1 MDDEVGEGVEESSVA
16 NFGKRSPGIKN
27 RLPSKK
33 QKLNKAELYKP
44 PTMTELAS
52 LKETEMLYNSSLFK
66 LQMDELRMEV
76 ELKEKKKK
84 GLLPIL
90 QSLEEILRKL
100 PPMTIPDAS
109 ELEGSLPKNV
119 CLPMRWKKTQLKGEI
134 KLRKPL
140 EVKIIGSYLLGTC
153 LNDPLTIDMAVQ
165 IPTECLQ
172 PKDYLNFRY
181 HHKRALYCMYLVKHL
196 KKKKDLVKSV
206 SYGSLQGDHMTP
218 VILLKL
224 VGKNATVRLIPCL
237 PETGFKEARFAP
249 SKNNI
254 RQQWYNQNS
263 EEETFPP
270 TPHYNFSILRDM
282 SLERHLHHLYNASY
296 DFPAFKD
303 AVLLLKVWLHQ
314 RELDQICG
322 VTTDWASKGVTMCK
336 SSNSQ
341 TLPGLEEFHQHFPV
355 VFVDPSGYLNLCA
368 DMTGTTYE
376 HVVKQ
381 WLLPHF
387 IVTTDWASK
396 GVTMCKSS
404 NSQTLPGLEEFHQHF
419 PVVFVDPSGYL
430 NLCADMTGTTYE
442 HLKHEAKLGLDFL
455 DDKRIDGFHC
465 LFMTPVLFTRKFD
478 HLFTITKLKQ
488 LRPSVKKFDLET
500 QLMDRGGTFTRVVL
514 PRVEGILRQALGD
527 RIKLLASGLFH
538 PAEWPVNS
546 PSPKIEEQ
554 GPLTF
559 GLLLNGGLASSVLD
573 KGPAANTTEAKAF
586 SEFWGK
592 KSELRRFQDGSI
604 CEAVVW
610 PGTSVAEKRLVCS
623 HIVRHILHL
632 HAGIKPESIA
642 YTGGQLDPI
651 LQQPLL
657 HPSSPGGDEEP
668 APRTGEEEL
677 LQISVAYTKLS
688 RHLRELKD
696 LPLMISSVQG
706 TSPAIRHT
714 EVYPPC
720 AGWPSDRL
728 RTAGPS
734 VPVKI
739 PSNDKQCP
747 TWIPALR
754 VVCHLE
760 SSGKWP
766 DDLEAIHHIKT
777 AFHLKMAD
785 MLHKQCKLVTVATAS
800 HILAIVVGLCPS
812 DRAQERALSFLKE
825 AHALRRTSMLSRQSK
840 VKGPSRERRSSYTI
854 SPPTI
859 NAVLNATRVH
869 QHHGAFGPTVRL
881 AKRWVASHLLADHM
895 TSECIELLVAYLFL
909 HPEPFTS
916 PVSPQ
921 TGILHFLNLLCQH
934 DWEST
939 PLFINF
945 NNDLTASDYDEIRQQ
960 FTNNRSHLPV
970 MFLATPTDRQTS
982 LWTQDKPTSMIF
994 QRLIELARESFTVLQ
1009 QQLSGPISAEVD
1021 FKQIFRPPLD
1031 PYDVVIHL
1039 RAKLLPRRHQ
1049 AVDADPTT
1057 ESLLTLKPTLDA
1069 KHLPVVD
1076 FDPVQCYLV
1085 ELREAFE
1092 DLALFFHD
1100 TYGGDI
1106 ITVVWKRPAFKP
1118 QPFKPLQA
1126 QARIPSTSSSKV
1138 PLVIPNIE
1146 GIIQDFQ
1153 TMGRGLV
1160 TSIEVRTENWNI

>member
-16 NFGKRSPGIKN
+16 NFGKRPPGIKN

-165 IPTECLQ
+165 IPTECFQ

-322 VTTDWASKGVTMCK
+322 GCNGFLISM
-336 SSNSQ
+336 
-341 TLPGLEEFHQHFPV
+341 V
-355 VFVDPSGYLNLCA
+355 VAHLLDNGQVNKVMSGQQ
-368 DMTGTTYE
+368 
-376 HVVKQ
+376 VVKNV
-381 WLLPHF
+381 LHF

-500 QLMDRGGTFTRVVL
+500 QLMDRGGNYPRVVL
-514 PRVEGILRQALGD
+514 PRVEEILRQALGD

-538 PAEWPVNS
+538 SAEWPVNS

-800 HILAIVVGLCPS
+800 HILAIVDGFVFQVSVAHRREIVL
-812 DRAQERALSFLKE
+812 LKE
-825 AHALRRTSMLSRQSK
+825 VITKEGLSMLRDNERSK
-840 VKGPSRERRSSYTI
+840 VLERETGHLPHLTS
-854 SPPTI
+854 
-859 NAVLNATRVH
+859 LLHGVH

-982 LWTQDKPTSMIF
+982 LWTQDKPTPMVIKDYIF

>member
-1 MDDEVGEGVEESSVA
+1 MDNKEGEEESNVA
-16 NFGKRSPGIKN
+16 NLRKRLSPGMMN

-52 LKETEMLYNSSLFK
+52 LKETEILYNSSLFK
-66 LQMDELRMEV
+66 LQMDELRLEV
-76 ELKEKKKK
+76 ELKEKKRKN
-84 GLLPIL
+84 LLPIL
-90 QSLEEILRKL
+90 RSIEETLRKL
-100 PPMTIPDAS
+100 PPVTFPDAS
-109 ELEGSLPKNV
+109 ELDGSLPKNV
-119 CLPMRWKKTQLKGEI
+119 HLPMRWKKTQLKGEI
-134 KLRKPL
+134 KLCKPS

-153 LNDPLTIDMAVQ
+153 LNDPLTVDMAIQ
-165 IPTECLQ
+165 IPIECLQ

-181 HHKRALYCMYLVKHL
+181 HHKRALYCTYLVKHL

-206 SYGSLQGDHMTP
+206 TYGSFQGDHMSP

-224 VGKNATVRLIPCL
+224 VGKNVTVRLIPCL
-237 PETGFKEARFAP
+237 PETGFKETRFTP

-254 RQQWYNQNS
+254 RQQWYQKNC
-263 EEETFPP
+263 EEETFLP
-270 TPHYNFSILRDM
+270 TPFYNWSILRDM

-303 AVLLLKVWLHQ
+303 AILLLKVWLHQ
-314 RELDQICG
+314 RELDKTYGGCNGFLLSMLVAHLLDNGQINKVMSG
-322 VTTDWASKGVTMCK
+322 HQVIKNVFHFIATTDWSSKGITMCK
-336 SSNSQ
+336 SNPSQ

-368 DMTGTTYE
+368 NMTR
-376 HVVKQ
+376 
-381 WLLPHF
+381 
-387 IVTTDWASK
+387 
-396 GVTMCKSS
+396 
-404 NSQTLPGLEEFHQHF
+404 
-419 PVVFVDPSGYL
+419 
-430 NLCADMTGTTYE
+430 TTYE
-442 HLKHEAKLGLDFL
+442 HLKHEAKLGLGFL
-455 DDKRIDGFHC
+455 DDKRIDGFQC
-465 LFMTPVLFTRKFD
+465 LFMTSVPFIRKFD
-478 HLFTITKLKQ
+478 HLFTITRLKQ
-488 LRPSVKKFDLET
+488 LKISVKRFALES
-500 QLMDRGGTFTRVVL
+500 QLMDRGDNYPPVVL
-514 PRVEGILRQALGD
+514 PKIEEILRQALGD
-527 RIKLLASGLFH
+527 RIKLLASGLSL

-546 PSPKIEEQ
+546 PPPTMEEQ
-554 GPLTF
+554 GSLTF
-559 GLLLNGGLASSVLD
+559 GLLLNSGLSSSVLD
-573 KGPAANTTEAKAF
+573 KGPAANTAEAKEF
-586 SEFWGK
+586 SDFWGK

-610 PGTSVAEKRLVCS
+610 PGTSISEKRLVCS
-623 HIVRHILHL
+623 HIVKHILHL
-632 HAGIKPESIA
+632 HAGIKPQAIT
-642 YTGGQLDPI
+642 YTASQLDAI

-657 HPSSPGGDEEP
+657 HPSTGDVEP
-668 APRTGEEEL
+668 ASGTGEEEL
-677 LQISVAYTKLS
+677 LEISAAYTKLS

-728 RTAGPS
+728 RTATKS

-739 PSNDKQCP
+739 PSYDKQCP

-760 SSGKWP
+760 SSGRWP

-785 MLHKQCKLVTVATAS
+785 MLGKQCQLVTMATAN
-800 HILAIVVGLCPS
+800 HILVIVDGFVFQVAVAHRREIVL
-812 DRAQERALSFLKE
+812 LKE
-825 AHALRRTSMLSRQSK
+825 VVTKEGLSMLRDNERSK
-840 VKGPSRERRSSYTI
+840 FMEKETEHLPHLTSLLHG
-854 SPPTI
+854 
-859 NAVLNATRVH
+859 VH
-869 QHHGAFGPTVRL
+869 QHHSAFGPTVRL
-881 AKRWVASHLLADHM
+881 AKRWIASHLLSDHM

-921 TGILHFLNLLCQH
+921 TGFLHFLNLVCQH
-934 DWEST
+934 DWQTT
-939 PLFINF
+939 PLIINF
-945 NNDLTASDYDEIRQQ
+945 NNDLKASDYEEICQQ

-982 LWTQDKPTSMIF
+982 LWTQDKPTPMIF
-994 QRLIELARESFTVLQ
+994 QRLVELARESFKVLHE
-1009 QQLSGPISAEVD
+1009 QLTEPSTPDID

-1039 RAKLLPRRHQ
+1039 RAQLLPRRHQ
-1049 AVDADPTT
+1049 AVDSDST
-1057 ESLLTLKPTLDA
+1057 ESSFTLKPTLDA
-1069 KHLPVVD
+1069 KHIPVVN
-1076 FDPVQCYLV
+1076 FDPVQCYLN

-1092 DLALFFHD
+1092 DVALFFHD
-1100 TYGGDI
+1100 TYGGDLI
-1106 ITVVWKRPAFKP
+1106 AVVWNRPAFKP

-1126 QARIPSTSSSKV
+1126 QAKIPSSSSSSKT
-1138 PLVIPNIE
+1138 PQVIPNIE
-1146 GIIQDFQ
+1146 GILQDFQ

-1160 TSIEVRTENWNI
+1160 STIEVRTENWNI